1 MLIKNILLTQG
12 DCAIDNSHLPK
23 TNYTQFYKEDAY
35 EQSRK
40 HTRVEIPLFRMIIL
54 QISLFSLNCRKYFV
68 NTKKNPYSLGMVAF
82 LCALFF

>member
-23 TNYTQFYKEDAY
+23 INYTQFYKEDAY

-40 HTRVEIPLFRMIIL
+40 HTCINPFVQNDNFAD
-54 QISLFSLNCRKYFV
+54 FS
-68 NTKKNPYSLGMVAF
+68 
-82 LCALFF
+82 FFIKL